1 MLEQTRPKPGAQ
13 IASRGR
19 RSDGSSFISGQM
31 RMRRIIGFAGLVL
44 VLGFLA
50 SYVWPV
56 TSAMRLASALEAS
69 DSAAIASHVDFES
82 VRRNLARDAARA
94 ALDQG
99 GQREFKPGERDAAIT
114 KASVDMR
121 PLIDQLF
128 TDDAIV
134 AFLKSG
140 RVERPG
146 GAAAV
151 ALDPR
156 LPTFAA
162 LAKSGVIRLLLAS
175 DPEEF
180 SKFVIVADIPMD
192 PLSRYGLI
200 FHRHGFSWRLAELDL
215 PRALRYQLAGEI
227 AGKTKP

>member
-1 MLEQTRPKPGAQ
+1 
-13 IASRGR
+13 
-19 RSDGSSFISGQM
+19 M
-31 RMRRIIGFAGLVL
+31 RMRRIIGFAGLLL

-50 SYVWPV
+50 YYVWPV
-56 TSAMRLASALEAS
+56 ASAMRLASALEAGNN
-69 DSAAIASHVDFES
+69 AAISAHIDFDS
-82 VRRNLARDAARA
+82 IRRAVARAAARA
-94 ALDQG
+94 TLDQG
-99 GQREFKPGERDAAIT
+99 GQREFKAGERDAAIT
-114 KASVDMR
+114 KASIELSPLVD
-121 PLIDQLF
+121 QVF

-134 AFLKSG
+134 SFLKSG
-140 RVERPG
+140 RIERA
-146 GAAAV
+146 GAPAV

-156 LPTFAA
+156 LPTFSA
-162 LAKSGVIRLLLAS
+162 LASSGVIRLLLAS

-200 FHRHGFSWRLAELDL
+200 FHRHGLSWRLAELDL